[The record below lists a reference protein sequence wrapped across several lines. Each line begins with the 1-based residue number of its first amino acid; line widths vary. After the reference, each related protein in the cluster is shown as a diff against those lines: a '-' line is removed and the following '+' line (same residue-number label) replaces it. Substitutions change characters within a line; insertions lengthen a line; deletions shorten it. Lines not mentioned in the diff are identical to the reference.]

1 MKSPKGL
8 SGKARQ
14 AFLALTEAQQA
25 VYLAEWEKGHLAA
38 HCLRIA
44 ITGSL

>member
-1 MKSPKGL
+1 MKAPRGL

-14 AFLALTEAQQA
+14 AFLALSTDQQA
-25 VYLAEWEKGHLAA
+25 VYLAEWEKGRLAA

-44 ITGSL
+44 INGSL

>member
-1 MKSPKGL
+1 MKAPRGL

-14 AFLALTEAQQA
+14 AFLELTDSQKA
-25 VYLAEWEKGHLAA
+25 VYLTEWEKGRLAA